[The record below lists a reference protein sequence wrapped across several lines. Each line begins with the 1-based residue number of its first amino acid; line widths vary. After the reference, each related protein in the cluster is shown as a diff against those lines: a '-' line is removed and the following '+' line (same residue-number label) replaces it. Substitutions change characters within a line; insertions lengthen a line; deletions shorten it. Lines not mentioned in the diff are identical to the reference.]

1 VVKLVR
7 EHQLRSADGRPRHH
21 PFAVWGVH
29 VTRFLAKAS
38 ARLSRNEGFTLVELL
53 VAMAAGMVVVG
64 GLVTVL
70 SVTLQQTTNTFT
82 RVDATERA
90 RTMLARVED
99 ELHSACLANGVTPIE
114 GGAQGTKASDASNL
128 VFVSQFGTSASPTP
142 VEHKITFN
150 SANGT
155 LTEYTYNATTGGSDP
170 TKWAFSSNPT
180 NASGKLLLNHV
191 AQVTIPGT
199 PSPTV
204 VPVFQYFA
212 YEPYTDVNGNPAEML
227 LDGSAPVPG
236 TTTLPNPDPL
246 VVPLTSA
253 TTSAPS
259 VAEVTINLVVGPQG
273 GSFENTNLS
282 GVDDPVTDS
291 IVLRFTP
298 PADAADAGVTF
309 GPCA

>member
-1 VVKLVR
+1 MT
-7 EHQLRSADGRPRHH
+7 GI
-21 PFAVWGVH
+21 
-29 VTRFLAKAS
+29 LAKAA
-38 ARLSRNEGFTLVELL
+38 ARLGRDDGFTLVELL
-53 VAMAAGMVVVG
+53 VSMAAGMVVVA

-70 SVTLQQTTNTFT
+70 SVTLQQTTGTFT

-90 RTMLARVED
+90 RTMLAHVED
-99 ELHSACLANGVTPIE
+99 ELHSACLTDGVTPIE
-114 GGAQGTKASDASNL
+114 GGAQGTQTSDANNL
-128 VFVSQFGTSASPTP
+128 VFVSQFGTSAAPTP

-155 LTEYTYNATTGGSDP
+155 LTEYTYNATTAGSDP
-170 TKWAFSSNPT
+170 TKWAFSSTPT
-180 NASGKLLLNHV
+180 RTAGKLLLNHV
-191 AQVTIPGT
+191 AQVTG
-199 PSPTV
+199 PTT
-204 VPVFQYFA
+204 PVFQYFA

-236 TTTLPNPDPL
+236 TTALPNPDPL
-246 VVPLTSA
+246 TVPLTSA
-253 TTSAPS
+253 STSAPS

-273 GSFENTNLS
+273 GTFENTNLTS
-282 GVDDPVTDS
+282 ADDPVTDS